1 MDKAYNFSEY
11 EPKIYDLWEKSGAFT
26 PKLDSKKKPF
36 SLMMPPPNA
45 NADLHTGHALYVL
58 QDIFTRY
65 ARMNGYNALYLP
77 GADHAGIETQFVY
90 EKHLEKEG
98 KSRFDFSREELYKQI
113 YAFVD
118 KNRYIMEA
126 QLRRMGLSC
135 DWTRLTYTLDD
146 HIIDRTYKTFK
157 KLSDDGLLYR
167 SDRLVNYCT
176 KHQTSFSDLE
186 VEYREEEGSLWYFN
200 YPIAD
205 SQDVITVATT
215 RPETMLGD
223 VAVAVH
229 PEDDRYKNLVGKLVR
244 LPLTDRKI
252 PVISDEMVDREF
264 GTGAVKIT
272 PAHDFN
278 DFAVAERHN
287 LPIIQVIGLDGKMT
301 DEAPEEFRGLK
312 INPAREAVAAA
323 LEKGRYLAKVEKYQN
338 RVGVCYKC
346 GTKIEPL
353 PIDQWLVRMKPL
365 ATEAIKAIEQGR
377 VKVVPEHQTK
387 VLLYWLENII
397 DWNITRQPVWGIP
410 IPAYKCQKCRHWT
423 VDISKNVP
431 KCEKCGGKT
440 IADPDSFDTWF
451 SSGQWPYAALRY
463 PSQESKIF
471 YPTTIMDT
479 AAEIIFFWVAR
490 MIMLGLYVTGDVP
503 FKYVYLHGLL
513 VDKDGKKM
521 SKSKGNAVNPM
532 ELIDKYGSD
541 ALRFAL
547 VANVTPYQKQRISE
561 DKIQGYRNFANKIW
575 NASRFVMM
583 FESESKPKQN
593 QDDKAVLRELEDA
606 KKYISEALNKFMVHE
621 AAQKAYSF
629 FWHYFCD
636 IYLEQTKNRRGEA
649 QENLEFVLK
658 ESLKLLHP
666 FMPFVTEAVWQE
678 IEKGSMLISESW
690 PLKQK
695 QLWP

>member
-26 PKLDSKKKPF
+26 PNLDSNKKPF

-90 EKHLEKEG
+90 EKHLEKED

-118 KNRYIMEA
+118 KNRHIMEA

-176 KHQTSFSDLE
+176 RHQTSFSDLE

-532 ELIDKYGSD
+532 ELVDKYGSD

>member
-26 PKLDSKKKPF
+26 PNLDSNKKPF

-90 EKHLEKEG
+90 EKHLEKED

-118 KNRYIMEA
+118 KNRHIMEA

-176 KHQTSFSDLE
+176 RHQTSFSDLE

-451 SSGQWPYAALRY
+451 SSGQWPYAALHY
-463 PSQESKIF
+463 PSKESKIF

-532 ELIDKYGSD
+532 ELVDKYGSD